1 MDKKK
6 VMTDSHNLLVF
17 GSSTW
22 ARTRDKRI
30 NSPLLYQLSYRGIV
44 LFVKALTLIGG
55 GMLPIWSLSVNSYY
69 MITVVFI

>member
-1 MDKKK
+1 MLAFF
-6 VMTDSHNLLVF
+6 MF

-44 LFVKALTLIGG
+44 LFNQALALVGG
-55 GMLPIWSLSVNSYY
+55 GMLPI
-69 MITVVFI
+69 